1 MQQHKWMGDGEAPAE
16 DYAAMAE
23 DVSAVLQRRRDELRE
38 RLQVWADLS
47 TEPEEGSDAALLL
60 DALCSESP
68 GDYLPQ
74 FVTSAHSLAGQGG
87 RLEARLRGV
96 QRWCEGLGIAIDD
109 LLGDTPDLA
118 AAARIKLTTLQGEV
132 AVALAQEFQRVKEQ
146 QAAEE
151 TERARRGVTRLQ
163 ALQRV
168 NSAANSTL
176 DLDLLLETT
185 AAAVADEMGADLCT
199 LFLFDTVSREL
210 ELRATNGPVPASGR
224 HFTLALRQGYTG
236 VVAREGRPLLVA
248 DALADPR
255 FEEEARAYSEPYR
268 GLLSVPIIIFT
279 DEHDKLVGVISVQTR
294 EAHTFSEEEVD
305 FLEIIAGQLAMSIEN
320 GRLYKETDEEL
331 RRKVNE
337 LSSLHRVSALVA
349 STLVFDNVLRMI
361 VAQAV
366 QISNADRSV
375 LFELD
380 PNTNR
385 LTAVASQGFEGTKV
399 GEATLQVGACC
410 AGRVVQ
416 SGEHIC
422 RIDCMRYDESCFLHS
437 LQDAVA
443 DQHSVLC
450 VPLSTRQGPLGAL
463 CIYSSQRHEFNDHQ
477 VQLVKT
483 FANVAAIAMEN
494 ARLFEQT
501 REGLRTKEVLL
512 REMHH
517 RVKNNLQQVA
527 SILNMQR
534 RRTRSP
540 EVGQILIESVDRIQG
555 IAATHD
561 LLSNA
566 QLGVAHVDEIA
577 RKIVGIVRGNLVP
590 PQMSIRFRIA
600 SAPFNV
606 ASDQATTL
614 AIVLNELIA
623 NAIEHG
629 FEGHERGE
637 IRISGARINEHLV
650 VRVADDG
657 TGLPSGFS
665 VQTSDGLG
673 LQLVGGLAKSD
684 LRGTFTIF
692 QAQGNP
698 DVGDLEE
705 RITDPSLPSV
715 SGIVRRARN
724 DMPPDGAE
732 RTWTIAQITFPDVAP
747 PEPVTLDAPQAAE
760 HVG

>member
-1 MQQHKWMGDGEAPAE
+1 MTEE
-16 DYAAMAE
+16 
-23 DVSAVLQRRRDELRE
+23 VSRVLQQRRDDLRE
-38 RLQVWADLS
+38 RLQAWADLN
-47 TEPEEGSDAALLL
+47 TEPEAGSDAALLL
-60 DALCSESP
+60 DALCSKNPDS
-68 GDYLPQ
+68 YLPK
-74 FVTSAHSLAGQGG
+74 FGLSARHLAEQGG
-87 RLEARLRGV
+87 RLGARLRGV
-96 QRWCEGLGIAIDD
+96 QRWCEGLGSAIDD
-109 LLGDTPDLA
+109 LFSATPDLA
-118 AAARIKLTTLQGEV
+118 VAAHARLAAIQGGV
-132 AVALAQEFQRVKEQ
+132 AVTLAEEFQRVKEV
-146 QAAEE
+146 QATEE
-151 TERARRGVTRLQ
+151 AAQAHRGLTRLQ

-168 NSAANSTL
+168 NAAANSTL

-185 AAAVADEMGADLCT
+185 AYAVAEEMDADLCT

-210 ELRATNGPVPASGR
+210 ELRATNGPQPSSGR
-224 HFTLALRQGYTG
+224 HYALALGRGYTG

-255 FEEEARAYSEPYR
+255 FADEARAYSESYR

-279 DEHDKLVGVISVQTR
+279 DERDKLVGVISVQTR

-320 GRLYKETDEEL
+320 GRLYEQTDEEL
-331 RRKVNE
+331 RRKVHE

-380 PNTNR
+380 PKLNR
-385 LTAVASQGFEGTKV
+385 LNAVASQGFDDPRVAK
-399 GEATLQVGACC
+399 AALHVGACC

-416 SGEHIC
+416 TGEHLC
-422 RIDCMRYDESCFLHS
+422 RIDCMRSDEGCFLHA
-437 LQDAVA
+437 LQDAVG

-463 CIYSSQRHEFNDHQ
+463 CIFSSQRHEFNDHQ

-540 EVGQILIESVDRIQG
+540 EVEQILVESVDRIQG

-566 QLGVAHVDEIA
+566 ELGLARVDEIA
-577 RKIVGIVRGNLVP
+577 RKIVGIVRSNLVP
-590 PQMSIRFRIA
+590 PEMTIRFCVA

-606 ASDQATTL
+606 QSEQATTL

-629 FEGHERGE
+629 FEGSERGE
-637 IRISGARINEHLV
+637 IRISGAQVNEHII

-657 TGLPSGFS
+657 AGLPPGFS
-665 VQTSDGLG
+665 VQTSEGLG
-673 LQLVGGLAKSD
+673 LQLVQRLAQSD
-684 LRGTFTIF
+684 LRGAFTIF
-692 QAQGNP
+692 QASGNP
-698 DVGDLEE
+698 DIGDLEE
-705 RITDPSLPSV
+705 RVTDPSLPRV
-715 SGIVRRARN
+715 SRVSRVSRAAGRAGSA
-724 DMPPDGAE
+724 DTAEDGE
-732 RTWTIAQITFPDVAP
+732 RTWTIAQITFPSAAPAEVAT
-747 PEPVTLDAPQAAE
+747 PEAIPAAE
-760 HVG
+760 HAG

>member
-1 MQQHKWMGDGEAPAE
+1 
-16 DYAAMAE
+16 
-23 DVSAVLQRRRDELRE
+23 
-38 RLQVWADLS
+38 
-47 TEPEEGSDAALLL
+47 
-60 DALCSESP
+60 
-68 GDYLPQ
+68 
-74 FVTSAHSLAGQGG
+74 
-87 RLEARLRGV
+87 
-96 QRWCEGLGIAIDD
+96 
-109 LLGDTPDLA
+109 
-118 AAARIKLTTLQGEV
+118 
-132 AVALAQEFQRVKEQ
+132 RVKEE
-146 QAAEE
+146 QAAKEA
-151 TERARRGVTRLQ
+151 ERARRGLTRLQ

-185 AAAVADEMGADLCT
+185 AAAVAEELAADLCT
-199 LFLFDTVSREL
+199 LFLFDTVTREL
-210 ELRATNGPVPASGR
+210 ELRATNGPQPASGR

-236 VVAREGRPLLVA
+236 VVARDGRPLLVA

-279 DEHDKLVGVISVQTR
+279 DERDKLVGVISVQTR
-294 EAHTFSEEEVD
+294 DAHTFSQEQVD
-305 FLEIIAGQLAMSIEN
+305 FLDIIAGQLAMSIEN

-385 LTAVASQGFEGTKV
+385 LTAVASQGFEGTGV
-399 GEATLQVGACC
+399 DEATLQVGSCC

-416 SGEHIC
+416 SGEHVS
-422 RIDCMRYDESCFLHS
+422 RIDCMRFDEGCFFHA
-437 LQDAVA
+437 LQHAVG

-483 FANVAAIAMEN
+483 FATVPAIAMEN

-534 RRTRSP
+534 RRTRSS
-540 EVGQILIESVDRIQG
+540 EVEQILVESVDRIQ
-555 IAATHD
+555 
-561 LLSNA
+561 
-566 QLGVAHVDEIA
+566 
-577 RKIVGIVRGNLVP
+577 
-590 PQMSIRFRIA
+590 
-600 SAPFNV
+600 
-606 ASDQATTL
+606 
-614 AIVLNELIA
+614 
-623 NAIEHG
+623 
-629 FEGHERGE
+629 
-637 IRISGARINEHLV
+637 
-650 VRVADDG
+650 
-657 TGLPSGFS
+657 
-665 VQTSDGLG
+665 
-673 LQLVGGLAKSD
+673 
-684 LRGTFTIF
+684 
-692 QAQGNP
+692 
-698 DVGDLEE
+698 
-705 RITDPSLPSV
+705 
-715 SGIVRRARN
+715 
-724 DMPPDGAE
+724 
-732 RTWTIAQITFPDVAP
+732 
-747 PEPVTLDAPQAAE
+747 
-760 HVG
+760 

>member
-1 MQQHKWMGDGEAPAE
+1 MT
-16 DYAAMAE
+16 E
-23 DVSAVLQRRRDELRE
+23 DVSAVLQRRRDDLRE

-60 DALCSESP
+60 DALCSERP
-68 GDYLPQ
+68 EDYWPRFAL
-74 FVTSAHSLAGQGG
+74 SAHSLAGQGG

-96 QRWCEGLGIAIDD
+96 QRWCEGLGVAIDD
-109 LLGDTPDLA
+109 LLGGTPTLA
-118 AAARIKLTTLQGEV
+118 AAAHAKLTALQAEV

-151 TERARRGVTRLQ
+151 TERARRGLTRLQ

-210 ELRATNGPVPASGR
+210 ELRATNGPLPASGR

-380 PNTNR
+380 PTTNR

-416 SGEHIC
+416 SGEHLC

-437 LQDAVA
+437 LQDAVG

-463 CIYSSQRHEFNDHQ
+463 CIYSSQRHEFNEHQ

-577 RKIVGIVRGNLVP
+577 RKIVGIVRSNLVP
-590 PQMSIRFRIA
+590 PQMNIRFRIA
-600 SAPFNV
+600 SAPFNI

-629 FEGHERGE
+629 FEGRERGE

-665 VQTSDGLG
+665 IQTSDGLG
-673 LQLVGGLAKSD
+673 LQLVTGLAKSD

-705 RITDPSLPSV
+705 RISDPSLPSIAGV
-715 SGIVRRARN
+715 AGQGRN
-724 DMPPDGAE
+724 ATPTDGAE
-732 RTWTIAQITFPDVAP
+732 RTWTIAQITFPDMAP
-747 PEPVTLDAPQAAE
+747 PEPVMIEAPQAAE